1 MIELKNINKEFA
13 DGKRRNRVL
22 KDISITFPEKGLYAI
37 YGKSGSGKTT
47 LLNILGGLD
56 KPNSGKITFDGQE
69 YGYISDNVR
78 NKNIGFIFQNYY
90 LERDATIEQ
99 VLANQMIIAGIDDEG
114 EIKRRS
120 EIVLDLVNLA
130 RFKHK
135 TTNSLSGGQKQRVAI
150 ARALIKGANVIL
162 ADEPTGNLDAENT
175 FLIMDIL
182 KEISKTKLVILVTHE
197 QNLIEQYS
205 DAHIE
210 LVDGEIKFKSSPKTD
225 YVTGYENNSII
236 FEQSTAAHTGR
247 LFRVNKKDK
256 KAAQYDTATNINSAG
271 NIFKQI
277 FIISLAIVLAFFSM
291 KIFDYS
297 RVKVERK
304 NITSMQRLLKLSDYS
319 EIIKLERDS
328 YSRVDYF
335 TLNSINGK
343 FTVRDLARLGVVNEK
358 YVKKSSDLLAEKDL
372 KTGKMPGHNEV
383 LLSEGMAKSIRKQL
397 KLKTIKSD
405 SFIKALEFDAKYKV
419 VGLVKGNDK
428 SVYFCQQDY
437 VNTIGLYDNLEI
449 EDRGVIRTNP
459 ENPTELQEIRSK
471 VYFGEETQFSKMT
484 TSIQESDS
492 ETLADDEVI
501 MEINRSAMYKIR
513 NVVPMETA
521 NADLLGGEGKIQI
534 KDSRV
539 FVKQIRLQPTGSG
552 ESDVIFRVNKR
563 TMSNLLSQIAP
574 NLEKLK
580 DSNAIDNAYF
590 LISAENK
597 EQMRKL
603 SAALDK
609 AKLQEPNVNEYY
621 EKQEQLQRD
630 GMQTVLLIVFGAMV
644 LQFLIYYFIEKSESI
659 KNRQEY
665 GILRAVGVSRGNLL
679 FKEFINTSKGNFIT
693 LSICYFLA
701 VLMIIV
707 RYAILG
713 VTVGQFVLI
722 SIGMCLGVMAL
733 LTGLSLLPYLF
744 VIQSTP
750 ARILARYDI

>member
-1 MIELKNINKEFA
+1 MIELKNINKEFV
-13 DGKRRNRVL
+13 DGKRRRVL

-56 KPNSGKITFDGQE
+56 KPNGGRISFDGQE
-69 YGYISDNVR
+69 YSYISDDVR

-99 VLANQMIIAGIDDEG
+99 VLANQMLIAGIENEE

-120 EIVLDLVNLA
+120 KIVLDLVNLT
-130 RFKHK
+130 RFKNK

-210 LVDGEIKFKSSPKTD
+210 LVDGEIKFQSTPKTD
-225 YVTGYENNSII
+225 YVTGYENNNIL
-236 FEQSTAAHTGR
+236 FEQSTATHTGR
-247 LFRVNKKDK
+247 LFRVNKKNK
-256 KAAQYDTATNINSAG
+256 VAQHNTATKINSTG

-277 FIISLAIVLAFFSM
+277 FIISIAIVLAFFSM

-304 NITSMQRLLKLSDYS
+304 SITNMQRLLKLSDYS

-328 YSRVDYF
+328 YSRIDYF

-358 YVKKSSDLLAEKDL
+358 YVKKSSDLITEKDL

-383 LLSEGMAKSIRKQL
+383 LLSEGMAKSIRRQL

-405 SFIKALEFDAKYKV
+405 SFIKSLEFDAKYKV

-459 ENPTELQEIRSK
+459 EKPTEQQEVRSK

-484 TSIQESDS
+484 STIQESDS
-492 ETLADDEVI
+492 ETLGDNEAI
-501 MEINRSAMYKIR
+501 MEINRSAMYKIK

-539 FVKQIRLQPTGSG
+539 FVKQIRLQSTGSG
-552 ESDVIFRVNKR
+552 ESDIVFRVNKR

-574 NLEKLK
+574 NLGKLK

-597 EQMRKL
+597 EQMSKL
-603 SAALDK
+603 SVALDK
-609 AKLQEPNVNEYY
+609 ARLQEPNISEYY
-621 EKQEQLQRD
+621 KKQEQLQRD

-665 GILRAVGVSRGNLL
+665 GILRAVGVSKGNLL
-679 FKEFINTSKGNFIT
+679 YKEFVNTSKGNFIT

-707 RYAILG
+707 RYLILG
-713 VTVGQFVLI
+713 VAVGQLVLI
-722 SIGMCLGVMAL
+722 SIAMCFGVMMV

-744 VIQSTP
+744 VIHNTP